1 MIVVVDATLPVPVVA
16 TEVGTIAFAA
26 GLAART
32 LEHEKVKASA
42 AGATAPSV
50 MVRTVLVTETAEPV
64 TVMTPVL
71 APVAVHVK
79 PAVSPTKKAAVLVV

>member
-1 MIVVVDATLPVPVVA
+1 MV
-16 TEVGTIAFAA
+16 
-26 GLAART
+26 ART
-32 LEHEKVKASA
+32 SEHEKVKASA

-50 MVRTVLVTETAEPV
+50 MVRTVLVTETAAV
-64 TVMTPVL
+64 TVMRPVL